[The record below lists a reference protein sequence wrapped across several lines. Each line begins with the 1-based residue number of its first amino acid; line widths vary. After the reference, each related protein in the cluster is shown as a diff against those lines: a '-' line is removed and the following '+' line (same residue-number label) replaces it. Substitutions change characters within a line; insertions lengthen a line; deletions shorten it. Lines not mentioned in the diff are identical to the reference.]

1 MIPDY
6 FIFVP
11 AYNVAATLAGVLG
24 RIPPAVMERAQVLV
38 IDDGSKDDTRGVYE
52 TFVAKSAGVAGE
64 ASAADS
70 EVAGNAIAG
79 TNCVGNGVAGCN
91 RAASGLACAGSSLAE
106 DRAANN
112 RAASGLACADHLQY
126 MRFEFNRGYG
136 AVVKC
141 GISEGLRSGAKY
153 IACLHGDGQ
162 YPAEKLDEFFAHLET
177 AGSSPAGN
185 PPENT
190 APENV
195 APEFDLRG
203 QPEDHA
209 PAGNPP
215 ENTAPENVAPEFDP
229 RCQPEV
235 GAPAGN
241 RPAFA
246 AGSSPAI
253 ALVQGS
259 RHLVPGAARAG
270 NMPLH
275 KRIGGAFLTALEN
288 IAFRQKL
295 TDRHSGFIVYNAE
308 FLKTLDLAKLSPS
321 FDIDLEIISIA
332 DARGWRLAELPIP
345 TRYAG
350 EKSNLNVVTYGLRVL
365 RQIARRICM
374 R

>member
-1 MIPDY
+1 MCHPERSKAKSKDLDY
-6 FIFVP
+6 FIFIP

-38 IDDGSKDDTRGVYE
+38 IDDGSKDDTRGAYE
-52 TFVAKSAGVAGE
+52 TFVVKSAGVAGE

-79 TNCVGNGVAGCN
+79 TNCVGNGVAG
-91 RAASGLACAGSSLAE
+91 
-106 DRAANN
+106 NN
-112 RAASGLACADHLQY
+112 RAAPGLACADHLQY
-126 MRFEFNRGYG
+126 MRFERNLGYG
-136 AVVKC
+136 AVVKR

-162 YPAEKLDEFFAHLET
+162 YPAEQLDEFFAHLET
-177 AGSSPAGN
+177 AGNSPAGN
-185 PPENT
+185 
-190 APENV
+190 
-195 APEFDLRG
+195 
-203 QPEDHA
+203 QPA
-209 PAGNPP
+209 L
-215 ENTAPENVAPEFDP
+215 
-229 RCQPEV
+229 
-235 GAPAGN
+235 
-241 RPAFA
+241 
-246 AGSSPAI
+246 

-259 RHLVPGAARAG
+259 RHAIAGSAKAG

-308 FLKTLDLAKLSPS
+308 FLKTLDLVKLSPS

-365 RQIARRICM
+365 RQTWRRICM

>member
-1 MIPDY
+1 MTPDY

-11 AYNVAATLAGVLG
+11 AYNVAATLAGVLE
-24 RIPPAVMERAQVLV
+24 RIPSAVMERAEVLV
-38 IDDGSKDDTRGVYE
+38 IDDGSKDDTRGAYE
-52 TFVAKSAGVAGE
+52 TFVGAVYDA
-64 ASAADS
+64 
-70 EVAGNAIAG
+70 
-79 TNCVGNGVAGCN
+79 N
-91 RAASGLACAGSSLAE
+91 RASPNTNG
-106 DRAANN
+106 AA
-112 RAASGLACADHLQY
+112 HLEY

-136 AVVKC
+136 AVVKK

-162 YPAEKLDEFFAHLET
+162 YPAEQLGEFFAYLES
-177 AGSSPAGN
+177 ARN
-185 PPENT
+185 
-190 APENV
+190 
-195 APEFDLRG
+195 
-203 QPEDHA
+203 QPEA
-209 PAGNPP
+209 SNQS
-215 ENTAPENVAPEFDP
+215 E
-229 RCQPEV
+229 
-235 GAPAGN
+235 
-241 RPAFA
+241 
-246 AGSSPAI
+246 I

-259 RHLVPGAARAG
+259 RHAIAGGAKAG
-270 NMPLH
+270 NMPLY
-275 KRIGGAFLTALEN
+275 KRFGGTFLTALEN

-365 RQIARRICM
+365 RQILRRFCL

>member
-38 IDDGSKDDTRGVYE
+38 IDDGSKDDTRGVFE
-52 TFVAKSAGVAGE
+52 TFVG
-64 ASAADS
+64 AAPNTK
-70 EVAGNAIAG
+70 NAA
-79 TNCVGNGVAGCN
+79 
-91 RAASGLACAGSSLAE
+91 
-106 DRAANN
+106 
-112 RAASGLACADHLQY
+112 HLEY

-177 AGSSPAGN
+177 AG
-185 PPENT
+185 
-190 APENV
+190 
-195 APEFDLRG
+195 
-203 QPEDHA
+203 
-209 PAGNPP
+209 NPP

-259 RHLVPGAARAG
+259 RRLVPGAARAG

-275 KRIGGAFLTALEN
+275 KRIGGAFLTSLEN

-365 RQIARRICM
+365 CQTWCRFCM

>member
-11 AYNVAATLAGVLG
+11 AYNVAATLVGVLG

-38 IDDGSKDDTRGVYE
+38 IDDGSKDDTRGAYE
-52 TFVAKSAGVAGE
+52 TFVAGE
-64 ASAADS
+64 A
-70 EVAGNAIAG
+70 GIAG
-79 TNCVGNGVAGCN
+79 
-91 RAASGLACAGSSLAE
+91 SDCAGSSLAE
-106 DRAANN
+106 DRAGNN
-112 RAASGLACADHLQY
+112 RAAPGLACADHLQY
-126 MRFEFNRGYG
+126 MRFERNLGYG
-136 AVVKC
+136 AVVKR

-162 YPAEKLDEFFAHLET
+162 YPAEQLGEFFAHLET

-185 PPENT
+185 PPEIN
-190 APENV
+190 
-195 APEFDLRG
+195 
-203 QPEDHA
+203 
-209 PAGNPP
+209 
-215 ENTAPENVAPEFDP
+215 APEFDP
-229 RCQPEV
+229 RGQPEV
-235 GAPAGN
+235 SAPASN
-241 RPAFA
+241 R
-246 AGSSPAI
+246 PAI

-259 RHLVPGAARAG
+259 RCLVPGATRAG

-365 RQIARRICM
+365 WQILRRMCL
-374 R
+374 RKC

>member
-1 MIPDY
+1 MHPDY
-6 FIFVP
+6 FIFIP
-11 AYNVAATLAGVLG
+11 AYNVQATLAGVLG
-24 RIPPAVMERAQVLV
+24 RIPLAVMERATVLV
-38 IDDGSKDDTRGVYE
+38 IDDGSKDDTRGAYE
-52 TFVAKSAGVAGE
+52 TFVG
-64 ASAADS
+64 
-70 EVAGNAIAG
+70 
-79 TNCVGNGVAGCN
+79 
-91 RAASGLACAGSSLAE
+91 AASNTKN
-106 DRAANN
+106 AA
-112 RAASGLACADHLQY
+112 HLEY

-162 YPAEKLDEFFAHLET
+162 YPAEQLGEFFAHLEI
-177 AGSSPAGN
+177 AGN
-185 PPENT
+185 
-190 APENV
+190 
-195 APEFDLRG
+195 
-203 QPEDHA
+203 
-209 PAGNPP
+209 
-215 ENTAPENVAPEFDP
+215 
-229 RCQPEV
+229 
-235 GAPAGN
+235 
-241 RPAFA
+241 
-246 AGSSPAI
+246 SPTI

-259 RHLVPGAARAG
+259 RRLVPGAARAG

-295 TDRHSGFIVYNAE
+295 TDRHSGFIVYSAD

-332 DARGWRLAELPIP
+332 DACGWRLAELPIP

-365 RQIARRICM
+365 RQVARRICM

>member
-24 RIPPAVMERAQVLV
+24 RIPLAVMERATVLV

-52 TFVAKSAGVAGE
+52 TFVAKSAGIAGE
-64 ASAADS
+64 ARAAGSDCAGN
-70 EVAGNAIAG
+70 EVAGN
-79 TNCVGNGVAGCN
+79 CC
-91 RAASGLACAGSSLAE
+91 ASGLACTG
-106 DRAANN
+106 DN
-112 RAASGLACADHLQY
+112 RAAPSLACADHLQY

-162 YPAEKLDEFFAHLET
+162 YPAEQLGEFFAHFEG
-177 AGSSPAGN
+177 AGSSPVRN
-185 PPENT
+185 QPEN
-190 APENV
+190 A
-195 APEFDLRG
+195 AG
-203 QPEDHA
+203 KQPEKIS
-209 PAGNPP
+209 
-215 ENTAPENVAPEFDP
+215 PEFDP
-229 RCQPEV
+229 RGQPEV

-246 AGSSPAI
+246 AGKQPAI

-259 RHLVPGAARAG
+259 RHLTPGSAKAG

-275 KRIGGAFLTALEN
+275 KRIGGAILTALEN

-308 FLKTLDLAKLSPS
+308 FLKTLNLAKLSPS

>member
-24 RIPPAVMERAQVLV
+24 RIPLAVMERAQVLV
-38 IDDGSKDDTRGVYE
+38 IDDGSKDDTRGVFE
-52 TFVAKSAGVAGE
+52 TFVAKSSGVAGE

-70 EVAGNAIAG
+70 EVAGDAIAG
-79 TNCVGNGVAGCN
+79 TNCVGNGVAG
-91 RAASGLACAGSSLAE
+91 
-106 DRAANN
+106 NN
-112 RAASGLACADHLQY
+112 RAAPGLACADHLQY
-126 MRFEFNRGYG
+126 MRFERNLGYG
-136 AVVKC
+136 AVVKR

-162 YPAEKLDEFFAHLET
+162 YPAEQLGEFFVHLET

-185 PPENT
+185 
-190 APENV
+190 
-195 APEFDLRG
+195 
-203 QPEDHA
+203 Q
-209 PAGNPP
+209 P

-229 RCQPEV
+229 RGQPEV

-241 RPAFA
+241 
-246 AGSSPAI
+246 SPAI

-259 RHLVPGAARAG
+259 RRLVPGAARAG

-288 IAFRQKL
+288 IAFRQNL

-365 RQIARRICM
+365 RQTWRRFCL

>member
-38 IDDGSKDDTRGVYE
+38 IDDGSKDDTRGAYE
-52 TFVAKSAGVAGE
+52 TFVG
-64 ASAADS
+64 AAPNTK
-70 EVAGNAIAG
+70 NAA
-79 TNCVGNGVAGCN
+79 
-91 RAASGLACAGSSLAE
+91 
-106 DRAANN
+106 
-112 RAASGLACADHLQY
+112 HLEY

-162 YPAEKLDEFFAHLET
+162 YPAEQLDEFFVYLERT
-177 AGSSPAGN
+177 
-185 PPENT
+185 PE
-190 APENV
+190 
-195 APEFDLRG
+195 L
-203 QPEDHA
+203 
-209 PAGNPP
+209 
-215 ENTAPENVAPEFDP
+215 
-229 RCQPEV
+229 
-235 GAPAGN
+235 
-241 RPAFA
+241 
-246 AGSSPAI
+246 

-259 RHLVPGAARAG
+259 RHAVAGGAKAG
-270 NMPLH
+270 KMPLY
-275 KRIGGAFLTALEN
+275 KRLGGAFLTALEN

-350 EKSNLNVVTYGLRVL
+350 EKSNLNVITYGLRVL
-365 RQIARRICM
+365 RQIARRLCM

>member
-1 MIPDY
+1 MTRDY

-11 AYNVAATLAGVLG
+11 AYNVSQTLADVLG
-24 RIPPAVMERAQVLV
+24 RIPPAVMERAMVLV
-38 IDDGSKDDTRGVYE
+38 IDDGSKDDTRGAFE
-52 TFVAKSAGVAGE
+52 GFVSGE
-64 ASAADS
+64 A
-70 EVAGNAIAG
+70 
-79 TNCVGNGVAGCN
+79 
-91 RAASGLACAGSSLAE
+91 
-106 DRAANN
+106 
-112 RAASGLACADHLQY
+112 HLQY

-162 YPAEKLDEFFAHLET
+162 YPAEQLGEFFAHLEG
-177 AGSSPAGN
+177 AGSSPVRN
-185 PPENT
+185 
-190 APENV
+190 
-195 APEFDLRG
+195 
-203 QPEDHA
+203 QPA
-209 PAGNPP
+209 L
-215 ENTAPENVAPEFDP
+215 
-229 RCQPEV
+229 
-235 GAPAGN
+235 
-241 RPAFA
+241 
-246 AGSSPAI
+246 

-259 RHLVPGAARAG
+259 RHAIAGSAKAG

-295 TDRHSGFIVYNAE
+295 SDRHSGFIVYNAG
-308 FLKTLDLAKLSPS
+308 FLKTLDLQKLSPS

-365 RQIARRICM
+365 RQVVRRFF

>member
-11 AYNVAATLAGVLG
+11 AYNVAATLADVLG

-38 IDDGSKDDTRGVYE
+38 IDDGSKDDTRGAYE

-79 TNCVGNGVAGCN
+79 TNCVGNGVASCN
-91 RAASGLACAGSSLAE
+91 RAASGLAYADS
-106 DRAANN
+106 
-112 RAASGLACADHLQY
+112 ACADSDCAAPGVKLATHLQY
-126 MRFEFNRGYG
+126 MRFERNLGYG
-136 AVVKC
+136 AVVKR

-185 PPENT
+185 PPASAARNQPEASNQ
-190 APENV
+190 PENV
-195 APEFDLRG
+195 S
-203 QPEDHA
+203 
-209 PAGNPP
+209 
-215 ENTAPENVAPEFDP
+215 PEFDP
-229 RCQPEV
+229 RGQPEV
-235 GAPAGN
+235 SALAGKQ
-241 RPAFA
+241 
-246 AGSSPAI
+246 PAI

-259 RHLVPGAARAG
+259 RRLVPGAARAG

-308 FLKTLDLAKLSPS
+308 FLKTLNLAKLSPS